1 MKKNICRGWLQ
12 SVIAVLL
19 SASLLMT
26 GCSGAGTETVADTA
40 DKEWEGEESG
50 EESGEETDTDVNA
63 YSDDGVDYSRAMAQ
77 RSQSSENSD
86 PEIVKTNSERGPSRK
101 SWTVM
106 IYMIGSNL
114 ESRQGRHHGIL

>member
-50 EESGEETDTDVNA
+50 EEPGTDVNA
-63 YSDDGVDYSRAMAQ
+63 YRDDGVDYSRAMAQ
-77 RSQSSENSD
+77 RFVSQAAR
-86 PEIVKTNSERGPSRK
+86 TA
-101 SWTVM
+101 
-106 IYMIGSNL
+106 
-114 ESRQGRHHGIL
+114 